1 MTVGHSPERQ
11 TFPDSEEQQWQPS
24 LLEVCR
30 PQSKRVHLGPC
41 EGLCTAQWQW
51 ALRAAWGLQAAEGS
65 CSKDSH
71 QLQRAHSEHR
81 SAARKAVVAVLNG
94 FWHKA
99 WKMNFR
105 KIKQSRSSLVPRMS
119 PPSAAPSWPSD
130 CLQEAGA
137 GRGGGAFSVLPA
149 RRPASLHGVLVVG
162 RPPPEGIIS
171 PFPIPLVFEEQED
184 SSDSTGGG
192 SLP

>member
-1 MTVGHSPERQ
+1 MGHSPERQ

-24 LLEVCR
+24 LLEVCC
-30 PQSKRVHLGPC
+30 PPSKRVHLGPC
-41 EGLCTAQWQW
+41 QGLCTAERQW

-71 QLQRAHSEHR
+71 LLQSAQNEHR
-81 SAARKAVVAVLNG
+81 SAARKAVFAVLNG

-99 WKMNFR
+99 WKMNFH

-119 PPSAAPSWPSD
+119 PLSAASIWPSS
-130 CLQEAGA
+130 CLQEAGV
-137 GRGGGAFSVLPA
+137 GRGGGAFSLLPA
-149 RRPASLHGVLVVG
+149 RWPASPHGVLVVG
-162 RPPPEGIIS
+162 RAPPEGIIS